1 MKLNDVRYYFYDGR
15 IMTATQLKNKYI
27 EFLQGYVNDSDFFN
41 EVNFNYWIDNNTE
54 VDIFPL
60 VKFED
65 SIYVD
70 KNNAELVKEIRNL
83 LHTSEGLNELME
95 ELDTYGTYIDND
107 DIEHYVYELVN
118 DDYVIV

>member
-41 EVNFNYWIDNNTE
+41 EINFNYWIDNNTE

-70 KNNAELVKEIRNL
+70 KNNVELVKEIRNL
-83 LHTSEGLNELME
+83 LHTSEGLNELMK

>member
-41 EVNFNYWIDNNTE
+41 EINFNYWIDNNTE

-70 KNNAELVKEIRNL
+70 KNNVELIKEIRNL
-83 LHTSEGLNELME
+83 LHTSEGLNELMK

>member
-41 EVNFNYWIDNNTE
+41 EINFNYWIDNNTE

-70 KNNAELVKEIRNL
+70 KNNVELVKEIRNL
-83 LHTSEGLNELME
+83 LHTSEGLNELMK

-107 DIEHYVYELVN
+107 DIEHYIYELVN

>member
-41 EVNFNYWIDNNTE
+41 EINFNYWIDNNTE

-70 KNNAELVKEIRNL
+70 KNNVELVKEIRNL
-83 LHTSEGLNELME
+83 LHTSEGLNELMK
-95 ELDTYGTYIDND
+95 ELDTYGTYIDNN

>member
-1 MKLNDVRYYFYDGR
+1 MKLNYVRYYFYDGR

-41 EVNFNYWIDNNTE
+41 EINFNYWVDNNTE

-70 KNNAELVKEIRNL
+70 KNNVELVKEIRNL
-83 LHTSEGLNELME
+83 LHTSEGLNELMK

>member
-15 IMTATQLKNKYI
+15 IMTTTQLKNKYI
-27 EFLQGYVNDSDFFN
+27 EFLKGYVNDSDFFN
-41 EVNFNYWIDNNTE
+41 EINFNYWIDNNTE

-70 KNNAELVKEIRNL
+70 KNNVELVKEIRNL

>member
-41 EVNFNYWIDNNTE
+41 EINFNYWVDNNTE

-70 KNNAELVKEIRNL
+70 KNNVELVKEIRNL
-83 LHTSEGLNELME
+83 LHTSEGLNELMK